1 MTEEEAPHT
10 FEDSFF
16 KYVGSISSAF
26 VGYATLGI
34 ALLSIGLT
42 PAGPAAGSIFAEA

>member
-10 FEDSFF
+10 LEESIF
-16 KYVGSISSAF
+16 KYVGSFSGAF

-34 ALLSIGLT
+34 ALSSIGLT
-42 PAGPAAGSIFAEA
+42 PFGPLAGSIFA